1 MIPIIIVLGRFR
13 FHDLIRSAED
23 MRQIMVTILLLFIIA
38 ITNVIFMLS
47 NDNLLLLLLRIALQS
62 AIVKVIIAFADPIA
76 IARIGRSSRR

>member
-38 ITNVIFMLS
+38 IANVIFMLS
-47 NDNLLLLLLRIALQS
+47 NDNLLLLLRIALQS
-62 AIVKVIIAFADPIA
+62 AVVKIIIAFADPIA
-76 IARIGRSSRR
+76 IAHIGRSSRR